1 MTKLQNYLVKLDT
14 NNDYLREKTLKLRKT
29 EMANTM
35 FALGIY
41 TYDEDEVENKL
52 KKQPENKFSCRDA
65 GFQQKAEGQKL
76 LCNSKIKRKESSFN
90 SNRENLLNL
99 G

>member
-1 MTKLQNYLVKLDT
+1 
-14 NNDYLREKTLKLRKT
+14 
-29 EMANTM
+29 MANTM

-65 GFQQKAEGQKL
+65 GF
-76 LCNSKIKRKESSFN
+76 
-90 SNRENLLNL
+90 
-99 G
+99 